1 MRENAKTSL
10 GRNSE
15 NLGFPLFVQNE
26 LMVVMMKSVT
36 DDPMVRGTHLHGT
49 SEVDKN
55 ENGHNRCVLQLKLFQ
70 KLNSST
76 GVF

>member
-1 MRENAKTSL
+1 
-10 GRNSE
+10 
-15 NLGFPLFVQNE
+15 
-26 LMVVMMKSVT
+26 MVVMMKSVT